1 MCSSDL
7 FPSHDNKIVFTST
20 RTGDL
25 ELWTMDIDGKNLKQL
40 TFGVGYD
47 GGAFFSHDSKKI
59 VFRVSRPKTDA
70 EIKEYKD
77 YLAQNLVAPT
87 NMEIYTINA
96 DGTDLRQI
104 THLGKANWA
113 PYFTPNDKKIIFS
126 SNHHST
132 RGYDF
137 QLYTIDLEG
146 KNR

>member
-1 MCSSDL
+1 
-7 FPSHDNKIVFTST
+7 
-20 RTGDL
+20 
-25 ELWTMDIDGKNLKQL
+25 MDIDGKNLKQL
-40 TFGVGYD
+40 TFRFRLRWWCV
-47 GGAFFSHDSKKI
+47 FSHDSKKI
-59 VFRVSRPKTDA
+59 VFRASRPKTDA

-96 DGTDLRQI
+96 DGTDLKQI

-113 PYFTPNDKKIIFS
+113 PYFLQCCKKIIFS

-137 QLYTIDLEG
+137 ELYL
-146 KNR
+146 